1 MKQLLFLLVIFS
13 CVLVAYHFSAESS
26 KQATLPGPFK
36 YLNKFETVWTAAR
49 QVLEDMGFKIESEDR
64 ANGKIV
70 TKPYEFITGSMTV
83 EELDKVS
90 SYDSLATAWLKGRYT
105 IEVVLEILQPNETSA
120 AVNAKIEGLQQD
132 LAGNKTWVE
141 RRSTGVV
148 ERRILGKLSMK
159 LLSPAK
165 EDKKKGFWNQP
176 PQPIFRPKDAPRP
189 IPTPA
194 RERP

>member
-1 MKQLLFLLVIFS
+1 MKQFLLFLAIFS
-13 CVLVAYHFSAESS
+13 CVLVAYNFSAQSNKPS
-26 KQATLPGPFK
+26 TLPGPIKF
-36 YLNKFETVWTAAR
+36 LNKFETVWNAAR
-49 QVLEDMGFKIESEDR
+49 QVLEDMGFKIELEDR
-64 ANGKIV
+64 ANGKIT

-83 EELDKVS
+83 DELDKVS
-90 SYDSLATAWLKGRYT
+90 SYDGLATAWLKGRYT

-120 AVNAKIEGLQQD
+120 VVHAKIEGLKQD
-132 LAGNKTWVE
+132 LAGTKTWVE

-159 LLSPAK
+159 LLSPNK
-165 EDKKKGFWNQP
+165 QDTKKGFWDQP
-176 PQPIFRPKDAPRP
+176 PQPIFRPKEAPRP